1 MKRNFGY
8 KNIFI
13 SVNLVKGVSE
23 FTCGAAQVEREVSSC
38 DIDCSVGHRSV
49 Q

>member
-1 MKRNFGY
+1 MKMYFGC

-13 SVNLVKGVSE
+13 LVNLVKSVSE
-23 FTCGAAQVEREVSSC
+23 FTCGAAQVEREASSC
-38 DIDCSVGHRSV
+38 DIDGSVGHRHI